1 MDYIKYVSQKKP
13 SVKNILFTISK
24 SNAFDL
30 TAESL
35 QIELDQ
41 MTVKGIIDQNFNMLS
56 LASNE
61 EEEFILID
69 SNKNKTGNAD
79 LEKPKKRIAYLS
91 LKKYSS
97 YQQNWQEK

>member
-24 SNAFDL
+24 TNAFDL

-41 MTVKGIIDQNFNMLS
+41 MTVKGIIDQNFHMLS

-61 EEEFILID
+61 EEEFILVD
-69 SNKNKTGNAD
+69 SNKNKTGNAY
-79 LEKPKKRIAYLS
+79 LEKPKKELHICH
-91 LKKYSS
+91 
-97 YQQNWQEK
+97 

>member
-1 MDYIKYVSQKKP
+1 MDYIKYVNHKRL

-24 SNAFDL
+24 SSAFDL

-41 MTVKGIIDQNFNMLS
+41 MTVKGIVDQNFNMLS

-61 EEEFILID
+61 EEDFILVD
-69 SNKNKTGNAD
+69 SNKNETGNVY
-79 LEKPKKRIAYLS
+79 LKEPEKELHICH
-91 LKKYSS
+91 
-97 YQQNWQEK
+97 